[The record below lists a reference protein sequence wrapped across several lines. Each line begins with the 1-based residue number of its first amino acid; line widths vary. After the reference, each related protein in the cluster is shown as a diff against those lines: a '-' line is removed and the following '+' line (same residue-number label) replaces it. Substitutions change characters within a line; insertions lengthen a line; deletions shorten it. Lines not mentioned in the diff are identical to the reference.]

1 MSRMMGRL
9 LTIVVLAGSLMGAAA
24 PSAAAQP
31 AASPAATAAAAPPGK
46 AVFDRWC
53 AECHAPGHGH
63 PGTQQLGWTR
73 GEKLAVLEQRKDL
86 VPDYVNLVVRRGL
99 VEMPPYRPTE
109 ISDAEL
115 AQLADYLSRRH

>member
-9 LTIVVLAGSLMGAAA
+9 LTIVVLAGSLMGVAA

-86 VPDYVNLVVRRGL
+86 VPDYVKLVVRRGL

-115 AQLADYLSRRH
+115 AQLAAYLAKKR

>member
-1 MSRMMGRL
+1 MMLRV
-9 LTIVVLAGSLMGAAA
+9 LTIALLAGSAIGATA
-24 PSAAAQP
+24 PSAAAEP
-31 AASPAATAAAAPPGK
+31 AASTTASAQPASELPPGK

-73 GEKLAVLEQRKDL
+73 GEKFAVLEQRKDL
-86 VPDYVNLVVRRGL
+86 AADYVKLVVRRGL

-115 AQLADYLSRRH
+115 AQLAAYLARKH